1 MADASSFTHPSFLE
15 GQRLLRRAVNAPI
28 RAILA
33 HWLGL
38 HDRER
43 LPERERFDPV
53 GLPGRALPNLFLL
66 ERTPEDR
73 WRLRLMG
80 THLVAALGHD
90 FTGRDMVDEQV
101 PAISRSR
108 TMRLLGPVAETGLPA
123 HFHGRSEYRYRGT
136 YDDHEQILLP
146 FRRHDSNAV
155 DVVLGAIV
163 YEGLR
168 TVFGPGTA
176 G

>member
-1 MADASSFTHPSFLE
+1 MADASNAAHPSFLE

-28 RAILA
+28 RAALA

-43 LPERERFDPV
+43 LPERERFDPT
-53 GLPGRALPNLFLL
+53 GLPSRTLPNLFLM
-66 ERTPEDR
+66 ERADDGP

-80 THLVAALGHD
+80 THLVAALGQD
-90 FTGRDMVDEQV
+90 FTGCDLVDGQV
-101 PAISRSR
+101 PGISRSR
-108 TMRLLGPVAETGLPA
+108 TMRLLGPMTETGLPA
-123 HFHGRSEYRYRGT
+123 HFHGRSAYRYSET

-146 FRRHDSNAV
+146 FRRHDSNSV

-168 TVFGPGTA
+168 TVFGPGTIW
-176 G
+176 